1 MPKRKDDLKRIA
13 AEAEEA
19 LTAELEERDG
29 EGFGGG
35 NYDVRFDKVVSTQ
48 CTLLD
53 LAISGDK
60 VRGGGIPGG
69 VLVETFGAS
78 GTGKSALLA
87 SICASAQRRGGSL
100 V

>member
-1 MPKRKDDLKRIA
+1 MPKRKTTLNVLRRKRKRG
-13 AEAEEA
+13 

-60 VRGGGIPGG
+60 VRGGGYR
-69 VLVETFGAS
+69 VEC
-78 GTGKSALLA
+78 L
-87 SICASAQRRGGSL
+87 
-100 V
+100 